1 MWAPVISAPTA
12 PNSAGYYPILTFRP
26 IFVTQDAPSGIE
38 AVDMVLD
45 IVDSWVKTLLGISP
59 GDDHGLLMDDAGTTL
74 RALRFMTIEP
84 AALPAVPGD
93 YDGPISDYLGTG
105 PKVIRLVR

>member
-1 MWAPVISAPTA
+1 
-12 PNSAGYYPILTFRP
+12 
-26 IFVTQDAPSGIE
+26 
-38 AVDMVLD
+38 
-45 IVDSWVKTLLGISP
+45 
-59 GDDHGLLMDDAGTTL
+59 
-74 RALRFMTIEP
+74 MTIEP